1 MRLCI
6 LTSIFCVCTFYFIF
20 RLHVRFIS
28 EEGIGE
34 HRGNPITWDL
44 PLVLETTIGDLFDPT
59 AIRNK
64 PLLSGHVSKVTH
76 IKPSEVPLL

>member
-6 LTSIFCVCTFYFIF
+6 LTSIFLCMYILFF

-34 HRGNPITWDL
+34 HRGSPIMWNL

-76 IKPSEVPLL
+76 IEPSEVPLL